1 MNKTRL
7 IEDLKRHEGLRLK
20 PYKCTAGK
28 LTIGIGRNI
37 EDIGITEAE
46 AEQMLLND
54 IARVEEDLDRNLMYW
69 REFPEPVQRALV
81 NFVFNVGITRALRFK
96 RMIKALQNLDYE
108 NAADELL
115 DSLYAKQVGR
125 RADEVAGMIRA
136 GAEQ

>member
-1 MNKTRL
+1 MNKKKL
-7 IEDLKRHEGLRLK
+7 IEELKRHEGLRLK

-28 LTIGIGRNI
+28 LTIGVGRNI

-54 IARVEEDLDRNLMYW
+54 ISRVEDDLDRNIMYW
-69 REFPEPVQRALV
+69 RDFPESVQRALV

-96 RMIKALQNLDYE
+96 RMFKALQNLDYHT
-108 NAADELL
+108 AADELL

-125 RADEVAGMIRA
+125 RAIEVAEMIRE
-136 GAEQ
+136 GASE